1 MSVVGTRPNFM
12 KVAPVA
18 RELGAR
24 PEEFAHVLVHTGQHY
39 DDSMS
44 QVFIDQL
51 GMGEPDHFLEVG
63 SGSHGQ
69 QLARVVE
76 RLEPLILE
84 VEPALVL
91 VAGDVN
97 STLAAA
103 LAAKAAGAPLGHIE
117 AGLRSFDRTLP
128 EESNRVVV
136 DALSQLLFVHS
147 PEARDNLLAEGRE
160 ATAIFDVGNTMIDT
174 LVALRDRIEAADTP
188 RGLGLRSKSYLVV
201 TLHRHWLFEEDAL
214 LAAAMTNLQRVSRE
228 LDVVF
233 PMHPRTQAAAERL
246 GIGLEDERL
255 RLLPALGYL
264 EFLSLVAGAAAVLT
278 DSGGVQEETTFLGIP
293 CFTLRPNTERPI
305 TVECGTN
312 TILGLD
318 PERIADIPALLRGA
332 RPSARVP
339 ARWDGRAA
347 QRIVDVLA
355 SEFAAGRA

>member
-18 RELGAR
+18 RELAAR

-51 GMGEPDHFLEVG
+51 GMGEPDHFLGVG

-76 RLEPLILE
+76 RLEPLILDLD
-84 VEPALVL
+84 PDMVL

-103 LAAKAAGAPLGHIE
+103 LAAKAAGAPIGHIE

-128 EESNRVVV
+128 EETNRVVV

-147 PEARDNLLAEGRE
+147 PEARGNLMAEGRE

-188 RGLGLRSKSYLVV
+188 RALGLRPRSYLVV

-214 LAAAMTNLQRVSRE
+214 LAAAMTNLQRVSGE

-233 PMHPRTQAAAERL
+233 PMHPRTRAAVERL
-246 GIGLEDERL
+246 GIGLEDDRL
-255 RLLPALGYL
+255 RLLPAIGYL

-293 CFTLRPNTERPI
+293 CFTLRPNTER
-305 TVECGTN
+305 
-312 TILGLD
+312 
-318 PERIADIPALLRGA
+318 
-332 RPSARVP
+332 RPSRP
-339 ARWDGRAA
+339 RLRQCSPLPSGRSA
-347 QRIVDVLA
+347 
-355 SEFAAGRA
+355 FHT